1 MTGTSAPMPV
11 TADDPI
17 PADLRAVNRWIT
29 WLSIPDPSHPGKTKK
44 LPTDPR
50 TGTTFEKES
59 GWQADPTQWVSYAE
73 VIATGR
79 LKGFVLGD
87 SYAGMDIDDCRDAQ
101 TGKIEPWVVKLVQG
115 FNVLYGGVAVLDRDQ
130 SSVSRDPAG

>member
-1 MTGTSAPMPV
+1 MSL
-11 TADDPI
+11 ADDPI
-17 PADLRAVNRWIT
+17 LRIRAP
-29 WLSIPDPSHPGKTKK
+29 SIVDHVAPIPTRSSPGKTKK

-50 TGTTFEKES
+50 TGTAFEKES

-79 LKGFVLGD
+79 LIGFVLGD

-101 TGKIEPWVVKLVQG
+101 TKDRTVVVKLVQG
-115 FNVLYGGVAVLDRDQ
+115 FNCYTEVSP
-130 SSVSRDPAG
+130 SSTGIKSGVSRNTAG